1 MPSPHRLVLDPY
13 KLVLAPVY
21 TGWRAVGWVWL
32 STAKNVAEF
41 LAEEAGSTGYHLK
54 LARGLYD
61 WLRPLWN
68 LKTCSSR
75 AERKIT

>member
-32 STAKNVAEF
+32 PTAKNVAEF
-41 LAEEAGSTGYHLK
+41 LAEEARLHRLPLEASDFQLHVMDSVASEK
-54 LARGLYD
+54 LQ
-61 WLRPLWN
+61 N
-68 LKTCSSR
+68 S
-75 AERKIT
+75 